1 MTRDEAKKLV
11 MIITYT
17 YPNWHPADLTACVD
31 VWFEVLKEYE
41 YNPCAMALKTFISTD
56 TSGFA
61 PTPGQVIG
69 KLNIVSELSE
79 MGEMEAWAMVR
90 KAIGRSAY
98 NAEEEFTKL
107 PVKIQKAIGSAGILH
122 AYALDDHFNET
133 VAQSNFLRAYS
144 TVKEREKE
152 IAKLPTSVRNLIT
165 QTTVKMLGV
174 SNGT

>member
-31 VWFEVLKEYE
+31 VWFEVFKEYE

-61 PTPGQVIG
+61 PTPGQIIS
-69 KLNIVSELSE
+69 KLNIVEELSE

-90 KAIGRSAY
+90 RAIGRSGY
-98 NAEEEFTKL
+98 NAAEEFEKL
-107 PVKIQKAIGSAGILH
+107 PEDIQRAVGSANILH
-122 AYALDDHFNET
+122 SYAMEEHFNET
-133 VAQSNFLRAYS
+133 VAMSNFLKAYR
-144 TVKEREKE
+144 TVKDRKRE
-152 IAKLPTSVRNLIT
+152 IAKLPSSVRNLIT
-165 QTTVKMLGV
+165 QTSVKMLGV